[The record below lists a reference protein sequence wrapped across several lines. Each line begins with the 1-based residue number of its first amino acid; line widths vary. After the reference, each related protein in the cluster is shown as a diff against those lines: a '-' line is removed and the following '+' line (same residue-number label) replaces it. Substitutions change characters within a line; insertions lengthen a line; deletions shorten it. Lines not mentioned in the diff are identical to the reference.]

1 MKTEKKAQETQG
13 ARVGLDQENRNL
25 DNILQK
31 ESNDHYE
38 QKMIIDKTAVFDKL
52 NKDRHDRDFKCDSD
66 HR

>member
-1 MKTEKKAQETQG
+1 M
-13 ARVGLDQENRNL
+13 
-25 DNILQK
+25 QK

-52 NKDRHDRDFKCDSD
+52 NKDRHDRDFKCDDD